1 MEKSMQVRIR
11 TSKAVGIMAMAET
24 ADKKTFSVVCA
35 TIRAMLGE
43 QAYGNAVSLY
53 KQYKSL

>member
-1 MEKSMQVRIR
+1 MQVRIR
-11 TSKAVGIMAMAET
+11 TSKAVGLMAMAET

-35 TIRAMLGE
+35 TIRAMLLV